1 MKQTLWQPLPITY
14 RGFVYP
20 SQLNPHGRLHERVQ
34 VDCFDQ
40 ASWHLLALLGVGP
53 RRLHETSRGFITL
66 EHRVASMQPAGTA
79 AALSIDSEL
88 LELGISTLR
97 YRHTMRDA
105 ETQQTLSTMERL
117 RVFVVLR
124 ERRPI
129 ALPPIVARR
138 AQLLFPAVAVH
149 SGTRAEAQ
157 PAASLI
163 D

>member
-1 MKQTLWQPLPITY
+1 VRPFGEL
-14 RGFVYP
+14 
-20 SQLNPHGRLHERVQ
+20 
-34 VDCFDQ
+34 DD
-40 ASWHLLALLGVGP
+40 P
-53 RRLHETSRGFITL
+53 RRRILIQALAAGFF
-66 EHRVASMQPAGTA
+66 SSAGTA

-117 RVFVVLR
+117 RAFVVLG